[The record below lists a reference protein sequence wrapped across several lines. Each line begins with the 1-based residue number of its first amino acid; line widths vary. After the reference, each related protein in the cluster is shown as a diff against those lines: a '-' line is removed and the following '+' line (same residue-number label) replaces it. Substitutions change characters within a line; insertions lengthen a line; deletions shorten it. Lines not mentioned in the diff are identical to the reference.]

1 MRQDIRDRADIALL
15 VDAFY
20 RRVLAGGARA
30 LGGVLWRLGDQRVID
45 GWLVNGSARTA
56 GLLSGLVRRIQTG
69 YLYQY
74 AFAMIAGLVALL
86 GWFVRG

>member
-1 MRQDIRDRADIALL
+1 M
-15 VDAFY
+15 
-20 RRVLAGGARA
+20 
-30 LGGVLWRLGDQRVID
+30 ID